1 MEYVDYYEVLGI
13 ERSAGPDDIK
23 KAYRRLA
30 RKYHPDVS
38 KEANAEVR
46 FKEIGEAYDVLKDK
60 DKRAAYDQL
69 GANWKDG
76 QGFNTPPGWE
86 GSMGGGMGGGFADFF
101 ESVFSQGGFSS
112 RGAGGFGGRHAPT
125 RGKDQTTSIHVSLQQ
140 AYHGDEVNV
149 RISTGKTL
157 KIKVPKGVKDGQKIR
172 LARQGAPGM
181 AGGQN
186 GDLLIQVNIDT
197 DPNFRLDGKDIELT
211 LPIAPW
217 EAALGAKVTVPTLD
231 GKVSLKIPAGV
242 MPGKKM
248 RMKGRGMP
256 GKNPGD
262 FLVKLE
268 IVAPPAKTIEQ
279 EALYEQLRDVSNFN
293 PRESLEKAGA

>member
-1 MEYVDYYEVLGI
+1 M
-13 ERSAGPDDIK
+13 
-23 KAYRRLA
+23 
-30 RKYHPDVS
+30 
-38 KEANAEVR
+38 
-46 FKEIGEAYDVLKDK
+46 
-60 DKRAAYDQL
+60 
-69 GANWKDG
+69 
-76 QGFNTPPGWE
+76 
-86 GSMGGGMGGGFADFF
+86 
-101 ESVFSQGGFSS
+101 
-112 RGAGGFGGRHAPT
+112 
-125 RGKDQTTSIHVSLQQ
+125 
-140 AYHGDEVNV
+140 